1 MKHFKKFNDFISNNV
16 IYHTV
21 YENKDAF
28 IIGNTLYYDNQ
39 KLVLNYTPIYESVT
53 KRFVMLNENT
63 MSVDATDDSSILS
76 DIGSG
81 IVNVASKVGNFAW
94 DMVKLPSSDI
104 STFEGKIEWAH
115 WLTSSASLLSMVIGI
130 AGSVFT
136 FGASVLGGQM
146 TAKTIDAIDIIV
158 YIIEVEHYL
167 STTPPDFW
175 KAAFPFV
182 FGGISAAMLFTTP
195 EGNSAIIK
203 GMRNS
208 LGKLKNKIR
217 PSSLEDA
224 TYVILEQPV
233 IKNKFKGGFIEM
245 IKIIGEIIEKICP
258 PIYKLGE
265 ALTKS
270 TIWVVKKIGQF
281 FKWIVSGCR
290 NGWNKIKTFFGKKAN
305 NTIKV
310 YLSDNK
316 VMKTLFNV
324 NEMDDIVKKYA
335 KTDASR
341 KKLIDVFE
349 KVAKEKGGDL
359 SHLKGVIS
367 ADKLGNFIKNID
379 LLDPKYL
386 DKLPNIINNK
396 NTAKY
401 INDFTKEELEIL
413 CNKTNKVYL
422 EKSILNVIDKVAPDN
437 PETMKKI
444 IGYAKSSSI
453 ECIDDFYKIGNFGIL
468 DVFTKNNG
476 DYFKTFASKEFKE
489 LGQESTKSVFDAL
502 TKNIKTGIKT
512 NYTKVDTSK
521 LNMDDFY
528 KKIFSNGGTITFD
541 GRVFKEIDDFTAY
554 ISKAEGVNGF
564 GSMSKLAGR
573 LNIFSWKMM
582 MHSISNTTN
591 DTYDTQNVED
601 NKIENFGK
609 ALCPVNNTDT
619 IFVTEKSTDTEV
631 SGYIKI
637 KPVSE
642 RTPEQSALIK
652 EYLKYII
659 EASQLLTSTIFDLA
673 TKEANL
679 SNDKTSYDLSNEANY
694 VNCAKLLQ
702 GYINNY
708 LADDKKLS
716 VDGAIGEK
724 TLNAAYKLFNEFTT
738 KDKDGKTIKT
748 GTERA
753 NKTKELL
760 EKLK

>member
-1 MKHFKKFNDFISNNV
+1 MKHFKNFDNFLIENT

-21 YENKDAF
+21 YDGKDAF
-28 IIGNTLYYDNQ
+28 IMGNTLYYDNQ
-39 KLVLNYTPIYESVT
+39 QLVLNYTPIYESVS
-53 KRFVMLNENT
+53 KRFIMLNEN
-63 MSVDATDDSSILS
+63 VLS

-81 IVNVASKVGNFAW
+81 IANVAGKVGSFAW

-146 TAKTIDAIDIIV
+146 TAKTIDAIDIII

-182 FGGISAAMLFTTP
+182 FGGISAALLFTTP

-208 LGKLKNKIR
+208 LGKLRNKIR

-224 TYVILEQPV
+224 TYVILEQPA
-233 IKNKFKGGFIEM
+233 IKNKFKGGFKEM

-258 PIYKLGE
+258 PIYKLSE
-265 ALTKS
+265 ALSKS

-290 NGWNKIKTFFGKKAN
+290 NAWNKIKTFFSKKAD

-316 VMKTLFNV
+316 ALKTLFSV
-324 NEMDDIVKKYA
+324 NEMDDIVKKYT

-401 INDFTKEELEIL
+401 IDNFTKEELEIL

-422 EKSILNVIDKVAPDN
+422 EKSILNLIDKVAPDN
-437 PETMKKI
+437 PEIMKKI

-476 DYFKTFASKEFKE
+476 DYFKTFTSKEFKE
-489 LGQESTKSVFDAL
+489 LGQESTKSVFEAL

-541 GRVFKEIDDFTAY
+541 GRVFKEIDAFKSY

-573 LNIFSWKMM
+573 LNIFSWKMT
-582 MHSISNTTN
+582 MHSISNIAN
-591 DTYDTQNVED
+591 DTSSDTQNVED
-601 NKIENFGK
+601 NKIDNFGK

-619 IFVTEKSTDTEV
+619 IFVTEKSTDTEL

-642 RTPEQSALIK
+642 RTPKQSNLIK

-659 EASQLLTSTIFDLA
+659 EASQIIKNPDRFKQTVDSMAVNYLDTPKD
-673 TKEANL
+673 KE
-679 SNDKTSYDLSNEANY
+679 SYDLSVETNY
-694 VNCAKLLQ
+694 VNCAKLFQ
-702 GYINNY
+702 GYINQY
-708 LADDKKLS
+708 SGQAEKLT

-724 TLNAAYKLFNEFTT
+724 TLNAAYKFFNDVTK